1 MQHYTREI
9 HKARE
14 EGLSCM
20 IQMLGGAG
28 CLASRVCFGLR
39 GSVLESATHGHW
51 LKISHIN
58 MYTSL
63 QNKGDS
69 KSSAVHTSV
78 TSVHVLKLL
87 GQNPGLSR
95 PSLADFV
102 LTNRERFVFR
112 LRCQSQVPQRRRH
125 VDKKSKA
132 AVPCLFSEESPE
144 IKLHQT
150 LVNPIELNI
159 QEPSNILEGD
169 VRIGGIHRSTSKSPP
184 FRGRSTESRPTA
196 APDVDLRSR
205 PARAR
210 ARTSGV
216 SAVKRRSE
224 KAWFCCDGRC
234 RISNLEH
241 RNWRIGRVEGAG
253 FCLLSFTVLGPWNL
267 EQIGSSKTQSI
278 VKLSR
283 MALL

>member
-210 ARTSGV
+210 AHV
-216 SAVKRRSE
+216 RRLRREATLGEGLVLLRWPVPDFQFGAPKLANRPS
-224 KAWFCCDGRC
+224 GRC
-234 RISNLEH
+234 RVLPSLLHGSGSLES
-241 RNWRIGRVEGAG
+241 GTDRVIEDSVNRKA
-253 FCLLSFTVLGPWNL
+253 
-267 EQIGSSKTQSI
+267 Q
-278 VKLSR
+278 
-283 MALL
+283 